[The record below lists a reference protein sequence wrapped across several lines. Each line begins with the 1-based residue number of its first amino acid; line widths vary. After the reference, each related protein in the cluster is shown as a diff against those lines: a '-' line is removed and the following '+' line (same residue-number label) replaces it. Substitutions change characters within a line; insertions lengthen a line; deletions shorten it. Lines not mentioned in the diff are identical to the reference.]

1 MSVSTLRI
9 LCITLLLQACASTSG
24 LVTSEAQ
31 PTLKPAVTS
40 NKTGPKAAIANVAV
54 IGNTESAQA
63 PFNGPQVVFTP
74 GSDEIPRTATPIIED
89 VAAKLKADPLVNV
102 VLIGRTEDMG
112 STEFSVAV
120 ASKCAQA
127 VSQALIKRGARPS
140 QIRLMAR
147 GHEKTSKQC
156 TTSACRKSQRRVD
169 IVLSEY

>member
-1 MSVSTLRI
+1 MFISTLRI

-24 LVTSEAQ
+24 PATSDAQ
-31 PTLKPAVTS
+31 PATQSAVTA
-40 NKTGPKAAIANVAV
+40 NKAGPKAAIANIPVSGNNEAAV
-54 IGNTESAQA
+54 L

-74 GSDEIPRTATPIIED
+74 GSDEIPRTAAPIIED

-127 VSQALIKRGARPS
+127 VSQALIKRGARPR
-140 QIRLMAR
+140 QIRLLAR
-147 GHEKTSKQC
+147 GYEKTTKYC
-156 TTSACRKSQRRVD
+156 TTVTCRKSQRRVD
-169 IVLSEY
+169 IVMSEY